1 MNRTEPPY
9 WERLTLEEMNP
20 AQWEALCDGCGL
32 CCLHKL
38 EDDDT
43 GEVYFTR
50 VACRYLNCN
59 TCECTVYDKRRQW
72 APQCVKLT
80 PKMAREAAWL
90 PNTCAY
96 RRLAEGKKLST
107 WHPLV
112 SGDRNLLP
120 FSGMS
125 ARNRCIPEDALAET
139 PLVEY
144 LLSEDELRELYGDA
158 YY

>member
-1 MNRTEPPY
+1 MSRTDIPF
-9 WERLTLEEMNP
+9 WEQLTLEEMNP

-38 EDDDT
+38 EDEET
-43 GEVYFTR
+43 GVVYYTR

-72 APQCVKLT
+72 SPQCVKIT
-80 PKMAREAAWL
+80 PTIARKSPWL
-90 PNTCAY
+90 PESCAY
-96 RRLAEGKKLST
+96 RRLAEGQGLLP

-112 SGDRNLLP
+112 SGRRNPDP
-120 FSGMS
+120 FNGLSIK
-125 ARNRCIPEDALAET
+125 NKCIPEDALDQE

-144 LLSEDELRELYGDA
+144 LLTEDEARELYGNGC
-158 YY
+158 